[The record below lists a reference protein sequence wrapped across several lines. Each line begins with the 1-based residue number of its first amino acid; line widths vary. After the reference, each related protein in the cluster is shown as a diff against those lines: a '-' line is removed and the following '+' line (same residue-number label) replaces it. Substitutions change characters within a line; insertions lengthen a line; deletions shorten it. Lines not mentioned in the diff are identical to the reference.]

1 MKRAAWRTAMA
12 GVRRADLVFLDASGA
27 SIRLTRA
34 YARAPKRERA
44 VGRVPRNHG
53 KATSLVA
60 ALTPQGLRAP
70 ARRLG
75 ARNADSFAAYVAGTL
90 APALRP
96 GQVVVLDNLSV
107 HKDPRVR
114 AAVEA
119 AGCRLVFLPPY
130 SPDFSP
136 IELAY
141 AKVKAALRKAGARAQ
156 DALDAAAPQGVCDQ
170 ALATITPQDAA
181 AFFRHCGYSLAQ

>member
-1 MKRAAWRTAMA
+1 MKRAAWRAAMA
-12 GVRRADLVFLDASGA
+12 DVHPADLVFVDESGA
-27 SIRLTRA
+27 NIRLARA
-34 YARAPKRERA
+34 YARAPRRERA

-60 ALTPQGLRAP
+60 ALTPDGLRAP
-70 ARRLG
+70 SRRLG
-75 ARNADSFAAYVAGTL
+75 AFNAERFVAYVEGTL

-107 HKDPRVR
+107 HKDRRVR

-136 IELAY
+136 IELAWS
-141 AKVKAALRKAGARAQ
+141 KVKAALRRAGARAQ
-156 DALDAAAPQGVCDQ
+156 DALDAAADQ